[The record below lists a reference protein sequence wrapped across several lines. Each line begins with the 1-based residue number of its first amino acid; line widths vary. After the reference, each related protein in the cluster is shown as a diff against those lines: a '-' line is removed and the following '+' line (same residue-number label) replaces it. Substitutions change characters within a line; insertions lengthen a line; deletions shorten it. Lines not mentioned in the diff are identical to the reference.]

1 MCPAADPPP
10 VWGRGRGEQ
19 NHAGTAGLCPSRFV
33 TAPGNAGLVSRL
45 NQMGVDGSLHT
56 SKNQF
61 SLSVRFPTSQ
71 TVSSADSSG
80 SRTPWE
86 PGIDHIFQI
95 T

>member
-19 NHAGTAGLCPSRFV
+19 NHAGTAGLCPSHFV

-56 SKNQF
+56 FKNQF
-61 SLSVRFPTSQ
+61 SLCQISHIPGCQQCRFQ
-71 TVSSADSSG
+71 
-80 SRTPWE
+80 WE
-86 PGIDHIFQI
+86 QDAMG
-95 T
+95 TGY